1 MQPGGGGVFTTVE
14 VKMRQNH
21 RAHPHLD
28 NRRDFTGKRR
38 QRLVENVSTPWGR
51 QESYKRFKRRIIQRR
66 NIDGHA
72 ASTPLTSRG
81 RREAAFESDAVRQR
95 LELDSPPGPRE
106 QGVSWIN
113 SPVIAG
119 GESTSCLAN
128 ISTSHNLN
136 TRRHTE
142 DNLNQKWL
150 WRPEALE
157 HANARG
163 TGCDEKRSDLKP
175 FTVVDQNKTFAAPM
189 LLDDYYC
196 NLLDCS
202 SHNTVAL
209 ALGSSVYIWNAET
222 HTVVGS
228 LEPDPLSGQESIS
241 SLCWSEDGRT
251 LCVGT
256 RRGEIQL
263 WDADCKH
270 MTRCLLAHVSVVRAV
285 SWKWPLLSSGSALGS
300 IFHHDFRAPA
310 SLIGSVFQE
319 EGLCSLQ
326 WSPDGGRLAS
336 GSIEGLLSIWDSSI
350 TGCTG
355 MRSPVTAMKQPSV
368 VKRNTIA
375 TGGGYQD
382 GKLRIWDAL
391 SGTCETIANT
401 NSQICSLR
409 WAEKRRC
416 LVTGHGLPQHHIA
429 CWSWDFASLN
439 LTSQFTGHSQR
450 VLHLALN
457 TGNTQILSAG
467 ADEHLRIW
475 DM

>member
-1 MQPGGGGVFTTVE
+1 RRNRHPTPTVI
-14 VKMRQNH
+14 
-21 RAHPHLD
+21 L
-28 NRRDFTGKRR
+28 NRT
-38 QRLVENVSTPWGR
+38 NVSTPWGR

-163 TGCDEKRSDLKP
+163 TGRDEKRSDSKP
-175 FTVVDQNKTFAAPM
+175 FTVVDQTRHLQHRCCSTTTKHTLWWDLWNQIHCQDKNLSLLSAGVKT
-189 LLDDYYC
+189 
-196 NLLDCS
+196 
-202 SHNTVAL
+202 
-209 ALGSSVYIWNAET
+209 AE
-222 HTVVGS
+222 
-228 LEPDPLSGQESIS
+228 
-241 SLCWSEDGRT
+241 

-368 VKRNTIA
+368 VKVGIF
-375 TGGGYQD
+375 
-382 GKLRIWDAL
+382 L
-391 SGTCETIANT
+391 
-401 NSQICSLR
+401 
-409 WAEKRRC
+409 
-416 LVTGHGLPQHHIA
+416 
-429 CWSWDFASLN
+429 
-439 LTSQFTGHSQR
+439 
-450 VLHLALN
+450 
-457 TGNTQILSAG
+457 
-467 ADEHLRIW
+467 
-475 DM
+475 